1 VRPRDP
7 GAPLPASR
15 LLLLLLLSGASLA
28 TPALAVPPHDRVVVV
43 VMENKSYDEV
53 RTQPWTA
60 GLMTQGATFTN
71 AFGVTHPS
79 QPNYFAMWAGSTL
92 GVTNDN
98 CPPAGTPNS
107 SENLG
112 HACEVAGL
120 RWRAYS
126 ENLANAGST
135 ACSFDGNTSTGLY
148 TRKHDPW
155 TNFQNVTHA
164 NERPYADLAADL
176 AANTLPNLVFII
188 PNNCHNTHNG
198 TLGCGTADGDAWLAA
213 NMPAVIAALGPKGLL
228 VLTWDEDDSSEGNH
242 ILTVFVGPQVVAGAV
257 SAQTL
262 NHFTLNRMICEALG
276 LPLFANGRFEASV
289 ANIWKGVTPTRGT
302 SWGHVKA
309 IYR

>member
-1 VRPRDP
+1 
-7 GAPLPASR
+7 
-15 LLLLLLLSGASLA
+15 
-28 TPALAVPPHDRVVVV
+28 
-43 VMENKSYDEV
+43 
-53 RTQPWTA
+53 
-60 GLMTQGATFTN
+60 
-71 AFGVTHPS
+71 
-79 QPNYFAMWAGSTL
+79 
-92 GVTNDN
+92 
-98 CPPAGTPNS
+98 
-107 SENLG
+107 
-112 HACEVAGL
+112 
-120 RWRAYS
+120 
-126 ENLANAGST
+126 
-135 ACSFDGNTSTGLY
+135 
-148 TRKHDPW
+148 
-155 TNFQNVTHA
+155 
-164 NERPYADLAADL
+164 
-176 AANTLPNLVFII
+176 VFII